1 MPSDNARGLPDL
13 VGSLL
18 EQTTTLLRQEIQLA
32 RAEFSEK
39 LGRVVQAAVAIGLAA
54 AMLLAAVVIL
64 LQAVVAALVDKAGLQ
79 PWLAGVIVG
88 VVVALI
94 AWLMLRSGQARLRA
108 ASLVPERTTTQLSRD
123 ASLAKEA
130 VR

>member
-13 VGSLL
+13 VGNLL

-39 LGRVVQAAVAIGLAA
+39 MARVVQAAVAIGLAA

-64 LQAVVAALVDKAGLQ
+64 LQAVVAALVDHGGLQ

-88 VVVALI
+88 LVVALV

-108 ASLVPERTTTQLSRD
+108 ASLVPERTATQLSRD